1 VSRLELRV
9 PPVLLGV
16 LFAAGIV
23 LASRHVPLMRL
34 PFPGRRTVAVTAML
48 AGTLLAL
55 AGVWQFRRLGTSV
68 NPMAPERASRVVSG
82 GLYRWSRNPMYLGMA
97 LVLSGL
103 AAWESTLAGYAVTAL
118 FCAYLTRFQIL
129 PEERA
134 LLAAFGPEF
143 AAYMA
148 RVRRWI

>member
-1 VSRLELRV
+1 MPGLELRI
-9 PPVLLGV
+9 PPVVVGFV
-16 LFAAGIV
+16 FAGGIGLV
-23 LASRHVPLMRL
+23 SAFVPLARVPL
-34 PFPGRRTVAVTAML
+34 PGGILAAVAAML
-48 AGTLLAL
+48 AGTLVAL
-55 AGVWQFRRLGTSV
+55 AGVWQFRRAGTTV
-68 NPMAPERASRVVSG
+68 HPMTPERTSKVVSG

-97 LVLSGL
+97 LVLFGL
-103 AAWESTLAGYAVTAL
+103 AAWRSTLAGYALAAL

-129 PEERA
+129 PEERV